1 MRGMGRRGAF
11 GPAPM
16 RSRQDLIRQ
25 LRASSTF
32 RRNLSR
38 HFGVPEAELER
49 YIIENVKFTT
59 LDKPLRS
66 DVYAVSRTGRIF
78 KVRQRIPKGTPV
90 FALYDGNVML
100 KAICSNPVVPTIL
113 PVPTPAKPITS
124 IAPPREVLVPF
135 PPLPSE
141 EQPITPGFPPLT
153 SYVPPFTEM
162 PPPSFSVVTPPALA
176 APPVASVPGITTIS
190 GGRPF
195 PFWLAAA
202 GIPFFF
208 LGGDSDRNPRIPPP
222 LIPEPAS
229 MALFATGVLPVLAL
243 ARRRRRKPRESA
255 EG

>member
-25 LRASSTF
+25 LRANSRF
-32 RRNLSR
+32 RKNLSR

-49 YIIENVKFTT
+49 YITENVKFTT

-78 KVRQRIPKGTPV
+78 KVRQRIPRGTPV

-100 KAICSNPVVPTIL
+100 KAICSNPIVPTLL
-113 PVPTPAKPITS
+113 PVPTPVKPITS
-124 IAPPREVLVPF
+124 IAPPREVVVPF
-135 PPLPSE
+135 PPVPGG
-141 EQPITPGFPPLT
+141 EQPITPGFPPMT
-153 SYVPPFTEM
+153 AFVPPVTEM
-162 PPPSFSVVTPPALA
+162 PVPGFSVVTPEGYY
-176 APPVASVPGITTIS
+176 APPAEIPPGVTPIR

-195 PFWLAAA
+195 PFWLAGA

-208 LGGDSDRNPRIPPP
+208 LGGDSDRTPRIPPP

-243 ARRRRRKPRESA
+243 ARRRRRKPQEGA